1 MIKNSNFVIVIDFS
15 TVILDAHLLKKPVI
29 SITVKNNGFGIP
41 FDFRT
46 NSSISTNVNELE
58 EIILK
63 LDNKQYFDEIVK
75 KGEKASSKYLTK
87 TSDYSKNLFDL
98 VSKQIHNNDV

>member
-1 MIKNSNFVIVIDFS
+1 
-15 TVILDAHLLKKPVI
+15 
-29 SITVKNNGFGIP
+29 
-41 FDFRT
+41 
-46 NSSISTNVNELE
+46 
-58 EIILK
+58 LK